1 MSLLMRTR
9 GNKRSMLLLAKL
21 MALQPLMLICGD
33 LGVYCRMNVS
43 LSEAKQSEIRLSS
56 TPKYDKMGNQKQK

>member
-43 LSEAKQSEIRLSS
+43 LSEAKQSE
-56 TPKYDKMGNQKQK
+56 